1 VRETA
6 TREIK
11 VLISF
16 SICGATRGWGQE
28 EWGHDCKWGAET
40 CSAAAAGGH
49 FEMLKWL
56 REQGCP
62 WSMRGDTCASAA
74 AGGHLEILKWL
85 REHGYE
91 VE

>member
-1 VRETA
+1 
-6 TREIK
+6 
-11 VLISF
+11 
-16 SICGATRGWGQE
+16 
-28 EWGHDCKWGAET
+28 
-40 CSAAAAGGH
+40 
-49 FEMLKWL
+49 MLKWL